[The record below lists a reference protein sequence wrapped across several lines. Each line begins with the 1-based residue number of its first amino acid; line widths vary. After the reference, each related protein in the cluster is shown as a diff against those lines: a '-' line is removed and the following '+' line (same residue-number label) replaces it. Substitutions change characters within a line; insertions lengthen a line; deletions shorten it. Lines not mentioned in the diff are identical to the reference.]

1 MRTLLFATTNAGKL
15 RELRGLL
22 GDGWEVK
29 SAADFPRVPEV
40 EEDGDTFAANAE
52 KKARAFADAT
62 GLLSL
67 ADDSGLC
74 VDALHGAPGV
84 YSARYGRSDAQRV
97 MRLLAELDG
106 VPVAERSAHFECALC
121 LWGSDGPRGSTHG
134 RCEGRIALAPRG
146 DGGFGY
152 DPVFELPDGR
162 TLAELTADEK
172 SAVSHRGQAFRR
184 LVGLLA
190 AG

>member
-1 MRTLLFATTNAGKL
+1 MRTLVFATTNAGKL

-29 SAADFPRVPEV
+29 SAADFPQVPEV
-40 EEDGDTFAANAE
+40 EEDGDTFEANAE
-52 KKARAFADAT
+52 KKARAFGEAT

-106 VPVAERSAHFECALC
+106 TPVAERAAHFECALC
-121 LWGSDGPRGSTHG
+121 LWTPDGPRGSTHG
-134 RCEGRIALAPRG
+134 RCDGRIALAPRG

-162 TLAELTADEK
+162 TLAELTPDEK

-184 LVGLLA
+184 LVSLLA

>member
-1 MRTLLFATTNAGKL
+1 MRTLVFATTNAGKL

-40 EEDGDTFAANAE
+40 EEDGDTFEANAE
-52 KKARAFADAT
+52 KKARAFAEAT
-62 GLLSL
+62 GLLAL

-106 VPVAERSAHFECALC
+106 TPVAERAAHFECALC
-121 LWGSDGPRGSTHG
+121 LWAPDGPRGSTHG
-134 RCEGRIALAPRG
+134 RCDGRIALAPRG

-162 TLAELTADEK
+162 TLAELTPDEK

-184 LVGLLA
+184 LVSLLA